1 MRNIESQTGFSE
13 NLLFFRKKRGLT
25 QDGLAKLS
33 GVSRRMLAYYETHK
47 ANPTVDVIAS
57 IAKALNVSIEDL
69 IGKVEIKTTLDEV
82 LNVDARTLKKLK
94 QLLSLKK
101 NDRLKVYEY
110 MDMLIAKRMKKA
122 S

>member
-1 MRNIESQTGFSE
+1 MRNLEAQI
-13 NLLFFRKKRGLT
+13 NLSANLIFFRKKRGLT

-33 GVSRRMLAYYETHK
+33 GVSRRMIAYYETHH
-47 ANPTVDVIAS
+47 ASPTVDMIAAL
-57 IAKALNVSIEDL
+57 AKALNVTIEDL
-69 IGKVEIKTTLDEV
+69 IGKIEIKTAIDEI

-94 QLLSLKK
+94 QLLSLNR